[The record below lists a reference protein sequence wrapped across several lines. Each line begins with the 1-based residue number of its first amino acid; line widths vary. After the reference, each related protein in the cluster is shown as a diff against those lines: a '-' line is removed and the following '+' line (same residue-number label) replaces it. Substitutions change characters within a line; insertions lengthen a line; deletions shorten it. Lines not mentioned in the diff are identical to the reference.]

1 MVAGEAERL
10 ETLRRYRILD
20 TEPERQFDD
29 LTLLASHICAAPIA
43 LLTLIDSERQW
54 FKSSVGMSA
63 TETSRDI
70 AFCDHAIRQSDLFV
84 VSDALEDPRFRQNP
98 LVVSDPHIRF
108 YAGAPLITPE
118 GQALGTL
125 CVIDRVPRT
134 LTAEQ
139 REALSALR
147 RQAVAQLELRRNLHE
162 LEEAL
167 RQRDRAEAGQRR
179 LIDELQASL
188 EKTRKVASLL
198 PYCEACELNMQIPA
212 DPAAVGD
219 VSDGVMRML
228 TQKGLIK
235 KDDFSVELALQEA
248 LANAVRH
255 GCGNDPTK
263 QIQCIVTVDKAGEV
277 LIVVRDPGRG
287 FDVGAVP
294 DPQKAENLFKPSGR
308 GIFLIN
314 QLMDEVRFA
323 DEGREIRMKKKA

>member
-10 ETLRRYRILD
+10 EALKRYRILD
-20 TEPERQFDD
+20 TEPEGQFDD
-29 LTLLASHICAAPIA
+29 LTLMASHICGAPIA
-43 LLTLIDSERQW
+43 LLTLVDSERQW
-54 FKSSVGMSA
+54 FKSKVGMSA

-98 LVVSDPHIRF
+98 LVGSDPHIRF

-167 RQRDRAEAGQRR
+167 GQRDRAEAGQRR
-179 LIDELQASL
+179 LIDELQESL
-188 EKTRKVASLL
+188 EKTRKVAALL

-212 DPAAVGD
+212 DPAEIGE

-263 QIQCIVTVDKAGEV
+263 QVQCIVTVDKAGEV
-277 LIVVRDPGRG
+277 LIVVRDPGPG

-294 DPQKAENLFKPSGR
+294 DPQKPENLFKPSGR